1 MKPSTAYPNGVK
13 PQIGDI
19 ATSKSIGR
27 GTRDVRVWE
36 ACPECGKERW
46 IKRNTSGV
54 SCKSC
59 ALRNHSFGEQNRRW
73 NPTRRTITKSGI
85 RITITQDHPYFCMAH
100 HCGYTGYAVLEH
112 RLVMAVHLGR
122 PLKIGEV
129 VHHKDGNNLNNNIDN
144 LLLLSSQAHHSAYT
158 MLQTQI
164 NRLEKELAQ
173 LQTRVTLVEAENTL
187 LKSQVS
193 MKGIDNPELAE
204 EHNSSLGKR
213 RDSTPPILQLTQDKE
228 KVHSLGKSG
237 GESA

>member
-1 MKPSTAYPNGVK
+1 MKPSTAYPNGTK

-27 GTRDVRVWE
+27 GTRAIRVWE
-36 ACPECGKERW
+36 ECPGCGKERW
-46 IKRNTSGV
+46 IKRNTSGIF
-54 SCKSC
+54 CKSC

-100 HCGYTGYAVLEH
+100 RCGVNKHAVLEH
-112 RLVMAVHLGR
+112 RLVMAEHLGR

-129 VHHKDGNNLNNNIDN
+129 VH
-144 LLLLSSQAHHSAYT
+144 LLSSQAHHSAYT

-164 NRLEKELAQ
+164 NRLEKELASVKNMVILIQ
-173 LQTRVTLVEAENTL
+173 AENEL
-187 LKSQVS
+187 LRSQVS
-193 MKGIDNPELAE
+193 IEWQGNPELAGE
-204 EHNSSLGKR
+204 QSSPGKC
-213 RDSTPPILQLTQDKE
+213 RDFTPPILERTQDKE
-228 KVHSLGKSG
+228 KVHSLGKLG